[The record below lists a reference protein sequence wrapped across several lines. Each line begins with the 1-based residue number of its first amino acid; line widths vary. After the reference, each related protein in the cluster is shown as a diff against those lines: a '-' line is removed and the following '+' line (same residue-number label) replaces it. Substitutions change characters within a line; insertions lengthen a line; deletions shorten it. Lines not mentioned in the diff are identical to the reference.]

1 MNRIASLLP
10 SATEIVALLGLE
22 SKLVGRTHECDYPL
36 SVEGVPVLTHA
47 DIQGAHLS
55 SREIDDKVRASLG
68 GHHGSS
74 IYGIEEDAWRTAA
87 PDLILTQELCDV
99 CAVNYDRVVEAA
111 RLLQGDTTIIS
122 LEPRTLNEMLA
133 NIRTVGEVTDT
144 TTEAESAIAALQARL
159 DDLST
164 KTAALP
170 KQKVVCIEWL
180 DPIFC
185 AGHWVAEQVELA
197 GGIEGLAVAGE
208 PSIRKTWEDVL
219 ASAPDVLILLPCGF
233 DVPRV
238 LAEVDILRNQ
248 PGWETIPAVQQGEV
262 YAVNGHAYFN
272 RPGPRLVDGAELVA
286 GLLHPEQFGHF
297 RDHFEQ
303 EGSWQKVEPSRVMA

>member
-22 SKLVGRTHECDYPL
+22 PQLVGRTHECDYPL
-36 SVEGVPVLTHA
+36 SVVDVPVLTHA
-47 DIQGAHLS
+47 DIHGAHLS

-74 IYGIEEDAWRTAA
+74 IYGIDGEAWRTAA

-111 RLLQGDTTIIS
+111 RLLEGETTIIS
-122 LEPRTLNEMLA
+122 LEPRTLSEMLT
-133 NIRTVGEVTDT
+133 NICTVGEVTGKS
-144 TTEAESAIAALQARL
+144 TEAERSIAELQARL
-159 DDLST
+159 DDLQT
-164 KTAALP
+164 KTTPLP
-170 KQKVVCIEWL
+170 KKRVVCIEWL

-197 GGIEGLAVAGE
+197 GGVELLAVAGE
-208 PSIRKTWEDVL
+208 PSIRKSWEDVV
-219 ASAPDVLILLPCGF
+219 ACAPDVLILLPCGF
-233 DVPRV
+233 DVTRT
-238 LAEVDILRNQ
+238 LAEVSLLKQQ
-248 PGWETIPAVQQGEV
+248 PGWDTLPAVQQGEV

-272 RPGPRLVDGAELVA
+272 RPGPRLVDGAELLA
-286 GLLHPEQFGHF
+286 GILHSVHF
-297 RDHFEQ
+297 AHFLTRFAE
-303 EGSWQKVEPSRVMA
+303 EGSWQKVE